1 MKNHSNCKL
10 KVQPQLLQHAFR
22 FRFYCFWWN

>member
-10 KVQPQLLQHAFR
+10 KVQP
-22 FRFYCFWWN
+22 